1 MSVNTVRGTK
11 FKDIPQ
17 VIVITLLDDAPL
29 FPDSADY
36 VSICRLGWTTGEQ
49 SAQATDRML
58 FVLVELEKVRK
69 RYNSL
74 DDEVLSDELLSWLY
88 LLTSGYNK
96 AEEAGAI
103 MDAFPDIEE
112 FAKMYGFAL
121 DDPKV
126 VQAYA
131 DFESAEREY
140 QSRKDYFERVEREA
154 RERGY
159 EKGIAE
165 GIERGIEQGI
175 ERSIEQNI
183 AILRSA
189 GMDDAAELLARKAR
203 NQSVAP

>member
-1 MSVNTVRGTK
+1 MGIGVTPINFTPS
-11 FKDIPQ
+11 
-17 VIVITLLDDAPL
+17 
-29 FPDSADY
+29 
-36 VSICRLGWTTGEQ
+36 
-49 SAQATDRML
+49 
-58 FVLVELEKVRK
+58 VLVELEKVRK

-88 LLTSGYNK
+88 LLTSGFNK

-159 EKGIAE
+159 EKGI
-165 GIERGIEQGI
+165 EQG
-175 ERSIEQNI
+175 IEQNI
-183 AILRSA
+183 AILRAA

-203 NQSVAP
+203 NR